1 MKWKCK
7 QKLDSNFYVQQKK
20 KHYKTM
26 HNCMRI
32 KQYGNTVATQ
42 IHAECSK
49 DFMTHKVGGT
59 PRHTEA
65 HRCSSS
71 KQMERN
77 KEPQRIHYKRV
88 TRSKGLPLGAKFGS

>member
-1 MKWKCK
+1 
-7 QKLDSNFYVQQKK
+7 
-20 KHYKTM
+20 M

-59 PRHTEA
+59 PRHIGAAAVSKWSETKN
-65 HRCSSS
+65 HREYTTS
-71 KQMERN
+71 E
-77 KEPQRIHYKRV
+77 
-88 TRSKGLPLGAKFGS
+88 